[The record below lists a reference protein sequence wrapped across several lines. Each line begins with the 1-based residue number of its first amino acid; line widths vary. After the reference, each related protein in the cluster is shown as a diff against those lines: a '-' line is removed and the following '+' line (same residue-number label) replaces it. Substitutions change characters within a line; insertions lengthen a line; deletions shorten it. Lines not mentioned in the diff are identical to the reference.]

1 MTKPTDLRAL
11 AQRLGFLDPRRA
23 YAAEVVRA
31 ERQLAKVTTKIN
43 ELTDMVQAMD
53 ARLLDSRAEMARLHY
68 GARKAARQG
77 SEPQALMYLS
87 DKRQAECRVR
97 ELEEEVDA
105 GRSLLRQAVKK
116 RDLLLEGLDELRRA
130 FQADSIVRLADE
142 VARDARPPAVGA
154 RRIEGARRKLLHAE
168 TLAQLDDPD
177 DPFDALPELVD
188 DDDRVLLARWKA
200 EDRARAA

>member
-1 MTKPTDLRAL
+1 MTKPTDLRSL
-11 AQRLGFLDPRRA
+11 AQRLGFFDPRRR

-31 ERQLAKVTTKIN
+31 ERQLVKVTSKIH
-43 ELTDMVQAMD
+43 ELTDMVGAMD

-68 GARKAARQG
+68 GARKAARRG

-87 DKRQAECRVR
+87 DKREAENRVR
-97 ELEEEVDA
+97 ELEEEVEA
-105 GRSLLRQAVKK
+105 GRLLLRQAKKK
-116 RDLLLEGLDELRRA
+116 RDLLREGLDELRRA
-130 FQADSIVRLADE
+130 FQADSVVRLAED
-142 VARDARPPAVGA
+142 VARNARPPAVSI
-154 RRIEGARRKLLHAE
+154 RRLEGARRKLLHAE

-200 EDRARAA
+200 EDRAQAA